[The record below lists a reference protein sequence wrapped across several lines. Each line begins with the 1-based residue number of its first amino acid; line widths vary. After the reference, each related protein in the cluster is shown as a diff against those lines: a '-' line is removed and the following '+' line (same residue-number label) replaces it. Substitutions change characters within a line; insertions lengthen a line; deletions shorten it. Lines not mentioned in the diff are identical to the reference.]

1 MGQQLVNVLRQ
12 NTLLLIVLVGLAG
25 AFLFLRTRSTP
36 VASVDEFDA
45 LLASGQPVIIE
56 FYSNA

>member
-1 MGQQLVNVLRQ
+1 MAQQLLELLRQ
-12 NTLLLIVLVGLAG
+12 NVLLLIVLVGLVG
-25 AFLFLRTRSTP
+25 AFLLLRTRSTP

>member
-1 MGQQLVNVLRQ
+1 LLRQ
-12 NTLLLIVLVGLAG
+12 NALLLIVLVGLVG
-25 AFLFLRTRSTP
+25 AFLFLRTRGTP
-36 VASVDEFDA
+36 VESVDEFDA